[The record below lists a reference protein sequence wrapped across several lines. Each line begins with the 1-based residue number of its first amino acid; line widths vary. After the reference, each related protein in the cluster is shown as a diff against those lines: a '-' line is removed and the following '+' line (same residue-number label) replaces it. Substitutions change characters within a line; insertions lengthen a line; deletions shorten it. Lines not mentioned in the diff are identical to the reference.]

1 MSGLKDKLN
10 EMNYDMATMIDP
22 NSLKK
27 VTGGTATTD
36 EPICKSRAT
45 TTDES

>member
-10 EMNYDMATMIDP
+10 EMNYDMVTIIDP

-27 VTGGTATTD
+27 VTGGTSTSE
-36 EPICKSRAT
+36 EPICKERAAT
-45 TTDES
+45 GDNS